1 MFIII
6 YNCLYVSA
14 LLSLWLTSSLG
25 FSIPGRPRRLCSA
38 LRASKI
44 SEERRKELMS
54 RDALYF
60 NIDQWKTSI
69 EFGASID
76 LVTNLEDTGDRE
88 AIEEWLRDGRTLALS
103 IWDDIEE
110 LSENLYKLR
119 IMKLQFVTL
128 QLQPTVDVQME
139 TVTARSVKDPQREF
153 PLFRLQSVDFD
164 PHLEV
169 LPGMKIA
176 AETLGIVIHVVGDL
190 RPTTNGKGVTGKV
203 SFATTGN
210 LPPALAILPQG
221 VLRAAAN
228 SINKTIISFASRSFE
243 NGART
248 RYEQFRANKKAM
260 NDTAAKS
267 TL

>member
-1 MFIII
+1 M
-6 YNCLYVSA
+6 
-14 LLSLWLTSSLG
+14 TSSSRG
-25 FSIPGRPRRLCSA
+25 FSIAAPPRRHFSA
-38 LRASKI
+38 LHASKI
-44 SEERRKELMS
+44 TEERRKELMS
-54 RDALYF
+54 RDELYF
-60 NIDQWKTSI
+60 NIDTSKNSI
-69 EFGASID
+69 EFGASVD
-76 LVTNLEDTGDRE
+76 LVTNLEETGDME

-128 QLQPTVDVQME
+128 QLQPTVDVQMK

-176 AETLGIVIHVVGDL
+176 AESLGIVIHVVGDL
-190 RPTTNGKGVTGKV
+190 RPTQDGRGVTGKV
-203 SFATTGN
+203 SFATTGK

-221 VLRAAAN
+221 VLRTAAN
-228 SINKTIISFASRSFE
+228 SINKTIISFASKSFE
-243 NGART
+243 NGAKA
-248 RYEQFRANKKAM
+248 RYEQFRANKKPL
-260 NDTAAKS
+260 NDIAVKS

>member
-1 MFIII
+1 
-6 YNCLYVSA
+6 
-14 LLSLWLTSSLG
+14 
-25 FSIPGRPRRLCSA
+25 
-38 LRASKI
+38 
-44 SEERRKELMS
+44 MS
-54 RDALYF
+54 RDALF
-60 NIDQWKTSI
+60 FDIDQSKTKI

-76 LVTNLEDTGDRE
+76 LVTNLEEQGDRE

-110 LSENLYKLR
+110 LSENMYKLR

-128 QLQPTVDVQME
+128 QLQPTVDVQMK

-153 PLFRLQSVDFD
+153 PLFRLQSIDFD

-169 LPGMKIA
+169 LPGMRIT

-190 RPTTNGKGVTGKV
+190 RPTIDGRGVTGKV

-221 VLRAAAN
+221 VLKTTAN
-228 SINKTIISFASRSFE
+228 SINKTIISFASKSFE
-243 NGART
+243 NGARA
-248 RYEQFRANKKAM
+248 RYEQFRANKRPTSDAV
-260 NDTAAKS
+260 AKS